1 MTLSIVRRPWF
12 IPLCIAVIV
21 LAFFAHT
28 LLTPFGEALPGDDF
42 IQQFYPWFHF
52 VVESVH
58 ETGTLPLWNPHQFL
72 GNSVA
77 ANPQIGLFYPPNWLM
92 IPFGA
97 DHIYTALA
105 FVIALH
111 AVWAGW
117 GMYVLM
123 RLWGADRSGAFVA
136 ALLLATG
143 GFVTARVRAG
153 HYSMVTVY
161 AWLPWVL
168 AGYRLALQRRRW
180 YWALPAGMA
189 LGMGILGGYPQLIY
203 FLGMVL
209 VLHAVYELVR
219 SPVRPTFMLV
229 ARQLIILGVVG
240 LLLSSVSWMVTLDYL
255 PKASRE
261 NQQSLI
267 FANEQSMPANRL
279 ALLAIPNLFG
289 ARLET
294 DTPPGYWGEAPYFE
308 ESLAY
313 TGLLPLLGLLLVPFL
328 RKRRLWLFAAVAVLG
343 ILLSLGFDGVLWLAL
358 YRWVP
363 VLRNFRGAARALALT
378 NLGLAALMAL
388 LVTALAR
395 APLSQRQDLLRP
407 LVRRGIP
414 ALLAVLWIGALA
426 LTVANS
432 LLEDGTNPAL
442 RAATM
447 VRQLGLAG
455 VYLALAEFALWLWTD
470 ERPQAARWAA
480 VVTVVVA
487 ILDVW
492 HIAWPLT
499 YTTEVQF
506 SPPWANAA
514 VDIPTGEAAA
524 YGRVMQMSPPPGI
537 PNGATWT
544 GHQTPQGYDPSAP
557 AGWATLN
564 LDATWNPASPIN
576 RLFGVKYVISGT
588 ELKNYGFGGTE
599 DWELIGIRDGLVFYE
614 NPDPLPRAF
623 VASAYEVVPDE
634 TAARQR
640 IGSGD
645 MSTGETVVLAME
657 PGCTVDGSGGTA
669 TITHYEPNS
678 VTVDV
683 EADGAGLLVLSDQ
696 YDDDWK
702 VTVDGED
709 ATLLEA
715 DIALRAVC
723 VPDGAHTVRF
733 DYRPWTVTVGGI
745 VTLAGWALMI
755 PVSVV
760 LFWRRARDA
769 RPDEDRDEEPDEAA

>member
-1 MTLSIVRRPWF
+1 MNLSLVRRPWF
-12 IPLCIAVIV
+12 VPLCIAVIV

-28 LLTPFGEALPGDDF
+28 LLPPAGEALPGDDF
-42 IQQFYPWFHF
+42 VQQFYPWFHF
-52 VVESVH
+52 VVQSVH
-58 ETGTLPLWNPHQFL
+58 DTGALPLWNPHQFL
-72 GNSVA
+72 GNSIA
-77 ANPQIGLFYPPNWLM
+77 ANPQIGLFYPPNWVM

-97 DHIYTALA
+97 DHIYAALA

-111 AVWAGW
+111 AIWAGY

-136 ALLLATG
+136 ALLVATG
-143 GFVTARVRAG
+143 GFLTARVRAG
-153 HYSMVTVY
+153 HYTMVTVY

-180 YWALPAGMA
+180 IWALPGGMA
-189 LGMGILGGYPQLIY
+189 LGMGILSGYPQLIY

-209 VLHAVYELVR
+209 VLHAAYEIVR
-219 SPVRPTFMLV
+219 SPTRAVVALV
-229 ARQLIILGVVG
+229 ARQMMILGVVG
-240 LLLSSVSWMVTLDYL
+240 LLLSSVSWMITVDYL

-261 NQQSLI
+261 NQQSYS

-279 ALLAIPNLFG
+279 ALLAIPNLLG

-313 TGLLPLLGLLLVPFL
+313 TGLLPLLALLLVPFL
-328 RKRRLWLFAAVAVLG
+328 RRRRLWLFAAVAVLG

-358 YRWVP
+358 YRWIP

-388 LVTALAR
+388 VVTVLAR
-395 APLSQRQDLLRP
+395 TPLAQRQIVLRP
-407 LVRRGIP
+407 LVTRLIP

-426 LTVANS
+426 LTVTNS
-432 LLEDGTNPAL
+432 LLQGGTDSAL

-447 VRQLGLAG
+447 ARQLGLAG
-455 VYLALAEFALWLWTD
+455 VYLALAGFALWLWTE
-470 ERPQAARWAA
+470 ERPQAARWAVA
-480 VVTVVVA
+480 VTVVVT

-499 YTTEVQF
+499 YTTEMQF

-514 VDIPTGEAAA
+514 VDIPTGEAGA

-544 GHQTPQGYDPSAP
+544 GHQSPQGYDPSAP

-564 LDATWNPASPIN
+564 LDATWNPDSPIN

-599 DWELIGIRDGLVFYE
+599 DWDLIGIRDGLVFYE

-645 MSTGETVVLAME
+645 MSTGETVVLAGE
-657 PGCTVDGSGGTA
+657 PGCDVRGSGGTA

-702 VTVDGED
+702 VTVNGED
-709 ATLLEA
+709 ATLLQA

-723 VPDGAHTVRF
+723 VPGGAHTVRF
-733 DYRPWTVTVGGI
+733 EYHPWTVTVGAV
-745 VTLAGWALMI
+745 VTLVGWALMI
-755 PVSVV
+755 PAGVV
-760 LFWRRARDA
+760 LVRRWRRDA
-769 RPDEDRDEEPDEAA
+769 PAADLDDEQDEAA

>member
-1 MTLSIVRRPWF
+1 MNLLVVRRPWF
-12 IPLCIAVIV
+12 VPLCIAVIV

-28 LLTPFGEALPGDDF
+28 LIPPAGEALPGDDF
-42 IQQFYPWFHF
+42 VQQFYPWFHF
-52 VVESVH
+52 VVQSVH
-58 ETGTLPLWNPHQFL
+58 DTGTLPLWNPHQFL
-72 GNSVA
+72 GNSTA

-97 DHIYTALA
+97 DHIYAALA
-105 FVIALH
+105 FVITLH

-123 RLWGADRSGAFVA
+123 RLWGADRTGAFVA

-143 GFVTARVRAG
+143 GFVAARVRAG
-153 HYSMVTVY
+153 HYSMVTAY

-168 AGYRLALQRRRW
+168 AGYRLALARRRW
-180 YWALPAGMA
+180 IWALPGGMA
-189 LGMGILGGYPQLIY
+189 LGLGILAGYPQLIY
-203 FLGMVL
+203 FLGMAL
-209 VLHAVYELVR
+209 ALHAAYEILR
-219 SPVRPTFMLV
+219 SPTRPVFLLV
-229 ARQLIILGVVG
+229 ARQLVILGVAG
-240 LLLSSVSWMVTLDYL
+240 LLLSSVSWLVTADYL

-261 NQQSLI
+261 NQQSFS

-279 ALLAIPNLFG
+279 LLLAIPNLLG

-313 TGLLPLLGLLLVPFL
+313 TGLLPLLALLLVPFL
-328 RKRRLWLFAAVAVLG
+328 GRRRVWLFAAVAVLG
-343 ILLSLGFDGVLWLAL
+343 LLLSLGFDGVLWLAL
-358 YRWVP
+358 YRWAP
-363 VLRNFRGAARALALT
+363 VLRNFRGAVRALALT
-378 NLGLAALMAL
+378 NLGLAALLAL
-388 LVTALAR
+388 TITVLVR
-395 APLSQRQDLLRP
+395 APLARRQVLLRP
-407 LVRRGIP
+407 LLTRLIP
-414 ALLAVLWIGALA
+414 VLLAALWIGALV
-426 LTVANS
+426 LTAANA
-432 LLEDGTNPAL
+432 LLEDGTNSAL

-447 VRQLGLAG
+447 ARQLGLAG
-455 VYLALAEFALWLWTD
+455 VYMALAGFALWLWTD
-470 ERPQAARWAA
+470 ERPSAARWAV
-480 VVTVVVA
+480 VVTVAVA

-499 YTTEVQF
+499 YTTEMQL

-514 VDIPTGEAAA
+514 VDIPTGEAAG

-544 GHQTPQGYDPSAP
+544 GHQSPQGYDPSAP
-557 AGWATLN
+557 AGWAMLN
-564 LDATWNPASPIN
+564 FDATWNPDSPIN

-599 DWELIGIRDGLVFYE
+599 DWELIGIRDGLLFYE

-623 VASAYEVVPDE
+623 VASGYEVVPDE

-640 IGSGD
+640 VGSGD
-645 MSTGETVVLAME
+645 MSTGERVLLATE
-657 PGCTVDGSGGTA
+657 PRCDVDSSGGAA

-678 VTVDV
+678 VTVEV
-683 EADGAGLLVLSDQ
+683 EAEGSGLLVLSDQ

-709 ATLLEA
+709 ADLLQA

-733 DYRPWTVTVGGI
+733 DYRPWTVAMGGI

-755 PVSVV
+755 PASVV
-760 LFWRRARDA
+760 LFRRRTRDA
-769 RPDEDRDEEPDEAA
+769 QPDPEQDEAA